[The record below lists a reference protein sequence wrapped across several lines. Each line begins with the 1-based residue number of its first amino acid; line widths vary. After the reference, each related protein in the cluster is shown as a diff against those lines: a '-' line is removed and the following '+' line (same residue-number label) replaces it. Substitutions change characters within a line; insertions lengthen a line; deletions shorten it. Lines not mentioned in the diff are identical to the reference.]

1 LSKSKV
7 KSGITRKLWKFI
19 KMNWPQARARTRDLP
34 GQGIRLVGLIFRD
47 KKLKNLQSDI
57 HGLSSQIESNQLG
70 SKNTKKPARSKS
82 HPKKPEED
90 LASRELAAKQEKKF
104 KEAQQNSRNL
114 SSSQIANS
122 KP

>member
-1 LSKSKV
+1 
-7 KSGITRKLWKFI
+7 
-19 KMNWPQARARTRDLP
+19 MNWCKAQVRIRDSL
-34 GQGIRLVGLIFRD
+34 GQGIGWLCLIFRD

-57 HGLSSQIESNQLG
+57 HGLSPQIESNQLG
-70 SKNTKKPARSKS
+70 PKNTKKPSRSKS

-90 LASRELAAKQEKKF
+90 LALRELAAKQEKKF